1 MSYYLEF
8 SKQAQKDIEFH
19 KKSGNQVLLRKIF
32 SLLNELTQTPCE
44 GLGKPEQLK
53 HELSGLWS
61 RRINQKHRLIYEV
74 LDTCVLIHS
83 LKRHYS

>member
-1 MSYYLEF
+1 MIYYLEF

-19 KKSGNQVLLRKIF
+19 KKSGNQALMKKIF
-32 SLLNELTQTPCE
+32 SLLNELAETPST

-61 RRINQKHRLIYEV
+61 RRINQKHRLIYEI
-74 LDTCVLIHS
+74 LDNCVLIHS
-83 LKRHYS
+83 LKGHYL